1 MIVIIVLMALTPKV
15 FWFSEYIWGGGG
27 GGGGLWFSEYIWGG
41 GGDIIDEEL
50 KSMLFSGA
58 LRQASK
64 QQLALM

>member
-15 FWFSEYIWGGGG
+15 FWFSEYIWGGG
-27 GGGGLWFSEYIWGG
+27 GG